1 MKTTT
6 RGEATG
12 RSDAAIVGFDRLESL
27 AAEHRLVGANGVEP
41 FTLGIPAAL
50 AELEERGGV
59 ARVGIGVVVVL
70 LAEIGMIGLVRSAE
84 YGELACGLGLAACPF
99 VMGYADDGELRF
111 WHFGLG
117 GLVAALAALQLW
129 QDWSL
134 SDSELAAHAD
144 S

>member
-1 MKTTT
+1 MALSNLLAVHRKWEDWA
-6 RGEATG
+6 GIG
-12 RSDAAIVGFDRLESL
+12 LGLAILLSPWIVRES
-27 AAEHRLVGANGVEP
+27 AEPVV
-41 FTLGIPAAL
+41 TV
-50 AELEERGGV
+50 V
-59 ARVGIGVVVVL
+59 AVGIGVVVVL